1 MISPYI
7 FLFVLALYLHN
18 DMVQLNNLYL
28 VACLVA
34 ILTNRRY
41 INIVTLALLLFI
53 FKLIEVTLLK
63 VWLEDVNTYLLY
75 FSYAFVNFLL
85 AFLISLRPAW
95 CRLVW
100 VLVGKIVSDN
110 TFFLTRADM
119 VLAFIHFM
127 NALVNCLMLIEHLL
141 RHPEHIG
148 LSKNAWL
155 YEHARLIYHFSD
167 YFNLVSAMVEVYVV
181 VASVGFYLKERR
193 VIDA

>member
-75 FSYAFVNFLL
+75 FSAE
-85 AFLISLRPAW
+85 
-95 CRLVW
+95 
-100 VLVGKIVSDN
+100 
-110 TFFLTRADM
+110 
-119 VLAFIHFM
+119 
-127 NALVNCLMLIEHLL
+127 NA
-141 RHPEHIG
+141 R
-148 LSKNAWL
+148 
-155 YEHARLIYHFSD
+155 
-167 YFNLVSAMVEVYVV
+167 
-181 VASVGFYLKERR
+181 ERR
-193 VIDA
+193 GRI